1 MISTELRRESRIAG
15 VLVNS
20 DAYVAITVPIDKE
33 FEETNEIDKVESIE
47 FDVLMEDENWDL
59 KGDLWKHSSDKIAIS
74 DL

>member
-33 FEETNEIDKVESIE
+33 FAETNEIDKVESIE
-47 FDVLMEDENWDL
+47 FDVLMEDEN
-59 KGDLWKHSSDKIAIS
+59 
-74 DL
+74 